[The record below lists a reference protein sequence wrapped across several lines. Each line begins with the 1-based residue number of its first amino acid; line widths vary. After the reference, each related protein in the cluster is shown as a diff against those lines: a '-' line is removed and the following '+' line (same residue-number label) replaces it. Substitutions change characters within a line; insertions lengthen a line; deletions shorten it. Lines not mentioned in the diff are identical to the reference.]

1 MNRREERELVAR
13 YTDQLLGL
21 EPGRPEAL
29 TRNGRVRG
37 LLELAEHLQAILVP
51 VEPDPNFR
59 RRLHGDL
66 ILESQRIW
74 SEPEESLFEQHR
86 KGILIGAAAIGSVAS
101 VIGVVIAFVLRHR
114 HRGATHIATG

>member
-86 KGILIGAAAIGSVAS
+86 KGILIGAALGSLAS
-101 VIGVVIAFVLRHR
+101 VLGVVLAVVIRQRNRAANVV
-114 HRGATHIATG
+114 TG

>member
-21 EPGRPEAL
+21 EPSRPQPL
-29 TRNGRVRG
+29 TRNGRVQG
-37 LLELAEHLQAILVP
+37 LLQLAEHLQAILVP

-66 ILESQRIW
+66 ILESQRVW
-74 SEPEESLFEQHR
+74 SEPEASLFEQHR
-86 KGILIGAAAIGSVAS
+86 KGILIGAALGSIAS
-101 VIGVVIAFVLRHR
+101 VLGVVIAVVIRQRHR
-114 HRGATHIATG
+114 ATNVATG